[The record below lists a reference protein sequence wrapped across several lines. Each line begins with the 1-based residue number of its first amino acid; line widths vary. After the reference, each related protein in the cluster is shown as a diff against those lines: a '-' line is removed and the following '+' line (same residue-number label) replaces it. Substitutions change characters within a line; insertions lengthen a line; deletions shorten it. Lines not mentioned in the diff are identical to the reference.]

1 MKILNKVTVTGADD
15 KTDQNEM
22 LELTKEF
29 PFVEWGILLSKS
41 AMGKKNRFPSLEWM
55 QKLQSM
61 PFEDHLS
68 GHICGKWIRDICKGE
83 WTILQHEVAEVM
95 DMFQRIQLN
104 FSPHVNKIEDLDYFL
119 SRFGPACP
127 GAREFIFQLTDPNH
141 EIVVK
146 ALHKGIDAAAIYDP
160 SGGRGILPS
169 QEMGQRWP
177 VINEYMYAG
186 MAGGLSPDNV
196 KENVEDMGHCS
207 DVIWIDAESGLR
219 TDDWFDLKKVRKF
232 LENTKEYVKDV

>member
-1 MKILNKVTVTGADD
+1 MAKLNRVTVTGADD

-29 PFVEWGILLSKS
+29 PFVEWGILLSES
-41 AMGKKNRFPSLEWM
+41 AMGKKNRFPSLKWM
-55 QKLQSM
+55 EKLADKN
-61 PFEDHLS
+61 FGDRLS
-68 GHICGKWIRDICKGE
+68 GHICGKWRRDICKGE
-83 WTILQHEVAEVM
+83 WTIFQHEAGDIM

-104 FSPHVNKIEDLDYFL
+104 FSPYVNKIEDLDYFL

-127 GAREFIFQLTDPNH
+127 SAREFIFQLKDPNH
-141 EIVVK
+141 EIVTK
-146 ALHKGIDAAAIYDP
+146 ALHKGIDAAALYDP
-160 SGGRGILPS
+160 SGGRGLTVS
-169 QEMGQRWP
+169 KWP
-177 VINEYMYAG
+177 VIDEYMYAG

-207 DVIWIDAESGLR
+207 DMIWIDAESGLR